1 MRTGDRRCPR
11 QHDFNVQRQN
21 CHQECGGFGAH
32 RSNDHVE
39 RSHCRTQREPDLRI
53 EEISGRDLNPI
64 RTIHL
69 MPNIDIPLP
78 PDLEELFKLPAC
90 ADVSLP
96 PPKPLKVQLP
106 GGGTLS
112 AFSDLSKGI
121 PTDCAMT
128 FSLLLQIGPFLGAT
142 ECLVKVLKL
151 VQTVVDVLKSAT
163 FPTDLISAIPKIV
176 KAAEPVIECA
186 VSFTP
191 AGLIPFIRDLLCLI
205 LKVLKCLLEQMKSVL
220 KILEETTPQIAIAE
234 QSGNTES
241 LQSLQCAQNN
251 ALTQTQH
258 LTASLEALGILL

>member
-1 MRTGDRRCPR
+1 
-11 QHDFNVQRQN
+11 
-21 CHQECGGFGAH
+21 
-32 RSNDHVE
+32 
-39 RSHCRTQREPDLRI
+39 
-53 EEISGRDLNPI
+53 
-64 RTIHL
+64 

-78 PDLEELFKLPAC
+78 QNLQELFKLPAC
-90 ADVSLP
+90 EDISLP
-96 PPKPLKVQLP
+96 PPKPLKVHLP

-142 ECLVKVLKL
+142 ECVVKVLKL
-151 VQTVVDVLKSAT
+151 VQTVVDVISSVKL
-163 FPTDLISAIPKIV
+163 PTDLISAIPKIV

-205 LKVLKCLLEQMKSVL
+205 LKVLKCFLDQMKSIL
-220 KILEETTPQIAIAE
+220 KILEQTTLQIAIAE
-234 QSGNTES
+234 KSGNDEL
-241 LQSLQCAQNN
+241 LQSLKCAQNN

-258 LTASLEALGILL
+258 LTASLEALSILLDLAGDLMQIVGVKPIKLPTVGSQVDLTSLHQFVQAIQEVVATLQIATDALGGCGS